1 MVNALTENKD
11 KNQSEWL
18 KKADFL
24 TETLPFMKRYAN
36 KVIVVKFGGNA
47 MGKKNMLIIL
57 LKILFYYNKLACYRL
72 LFMEVV
78 RK

>member
-1 MVNALTENKD
+1 MVNALTKNKD
-11 KNQSEWL
+11 KIQSEWL

-47 MGKKNMLIIL
+47 MGKKEYVNNFVILGLIMIY
-57 LKILFYYNKLACYRL
+57 ING
-72 LFMEVV
+72 
-78 RK
+78 